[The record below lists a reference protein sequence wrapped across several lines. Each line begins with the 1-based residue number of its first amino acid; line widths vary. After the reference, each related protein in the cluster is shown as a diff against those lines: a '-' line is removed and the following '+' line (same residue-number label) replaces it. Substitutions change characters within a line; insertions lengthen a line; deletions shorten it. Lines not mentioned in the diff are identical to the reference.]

1 MTSLAQVTAL
11 VDAHVQRDNA
21 RFRAVTL
28 QIAANLAARSERG
41 ADQLRKLVEH
51 QQALAF
57 VPLPSANGLLS
68 VPPELSSLDDMVL
81 AQSIRDRLDRVI
93 MEYGQRDVLLVHRL
107 RPARK
112 LLFTGPPGV
121 GKTMAAGAL
130 ARAVDLPMFRVELH
144 GVIASHLGETAGK
157 LAKVFEHVSMMP
169 AVYLFDE
176 FDALGADRSAHNDG
190 SSASSE
196 MRRVVNSLL
205 QFIED
210 DRSESVIV
218 AATNHAGALDRA
230 IFRRFD
236 EVIGFAQPSKTE
248 LSELV
253 RRTLVSVD
261 LDQLN
266 LDAIY
271 AAAADAKLG
280 HADVCV
286 ALERALKDNVL
297 SGSLVD
303 TTRIVDGLAQRSRC
317 EEAWRS

>member
-28 QIAANLAARSERG
+28 QIAANLSSRSERG

-51 QQALAF
+51 QPSQSF

-68 VPPELSSLDDMVL
+68 APPELSLLDDMVV
-81 AQSIRDRLDRVI
+81 AQVIRERLDRVVL
-93 MEYGQRDVLLVHRL
+93 EYGQRDVLFVHRL

-121 GKTMAAGAL
+121 GKTMAAGGL

-144 GVIASHLGETAGK
+144 GAIGSHLGETASK
-157 LAKVFEHVSMMP
+157 LSKVFEHVAAMP

-176 FDALGADRSAHNDG
+176 FDAIGADRGTNDG
-190 SSASSE
+190 SSAGAE

-210 DRSESVIV
+210 DRSESMIV
-218 AATNHAGALDRA
+218 AATNHAHVLDRA
-230 IFRRFD
+230 MFRRFD
-236 EVIGFAQPSKTE
+236 EVINFAPPSKTE
-248 LSELV
+248 VSELV

-261 LDQLN
+261 IDQLD
-266 LDAIY
+266 LDAICT
-271 AAAADAKLG
+271 AAAAAKLG
-280 HADVCV
+280 HAEVCV

-297 SGSLVD
+297 AGSLID
-303 TTRIVDGLAQRSRC
+303 TARLIDGLAQRARFDEGACS
-317 EEAWRS
+317 